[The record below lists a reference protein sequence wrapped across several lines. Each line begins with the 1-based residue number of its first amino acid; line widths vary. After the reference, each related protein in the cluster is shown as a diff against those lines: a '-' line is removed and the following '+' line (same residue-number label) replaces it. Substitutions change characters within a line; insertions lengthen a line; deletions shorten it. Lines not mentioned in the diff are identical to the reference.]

1 MQFMDNVKLEGRSMI
16 GILDPTRV
24 NQERHTTNLRKDSK
38 MYKDITMKEF
48 IKEVDCMTK
57 DTRARILL
65 YIAKA
70 IHAFVQE
77 GKKTIMIPYFL
88 SKFHLSFQFCIEI

>member
-1 MQFMDNVKLEGRSMI
+1 MDNVKLGDKSTIR
-16 GILDPTRV
+16 ILDPTHV
-24 NQERHTTNLRKDSK
+24 NQASHTVNLRKDSE
-38 MYKDITMKEF
+38 MYKNMTMKEF
-48 IKEVDCMTK
+48 NKEVDHMTK
-57 DTRARILL
+57 DTRAWVSF

-77 GKKTIMIPYFL
+77 GKKTIKILYFL